1 MLGLAAI
8 SDRTKDDP
16 AKRVTLECDAQRGGC
31 GWRAFELKV
40 RNILPQ
46 SQQVEP
52 VENVG

>member
-1 MLGLAAI
+1 MTQPRESRLNA
-8 SDRTKDDP
+8 
-16 AKRVTLECDAQRGGC
+16 TLSAGVAVG
-31 GWRAFELKV
+31 RAFELKV